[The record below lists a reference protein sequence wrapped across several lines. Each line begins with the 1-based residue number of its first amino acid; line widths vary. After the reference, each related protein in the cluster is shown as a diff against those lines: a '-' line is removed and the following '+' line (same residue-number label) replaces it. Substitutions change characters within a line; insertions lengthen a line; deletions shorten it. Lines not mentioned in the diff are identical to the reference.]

1 MVISYKWRE
10 NIAKFRNTFSWNII
24 QLRRFFGSTF
34 VCFLELYLCSV
45 AEIKR
50 PFVNLGI
57 GTSALEL
64 EMKLTLDLI
73 LQASLFPVLQ
83 GLWIP
88 NLAGW

>member
-10 NIAKFRNTFSWNII
+10 NIAKFRNVFSWNII

-64 EMKLTLDLI
+64 EMKLELT
-73 LQASLFPVLQ
+73 LQASLFPVPQ